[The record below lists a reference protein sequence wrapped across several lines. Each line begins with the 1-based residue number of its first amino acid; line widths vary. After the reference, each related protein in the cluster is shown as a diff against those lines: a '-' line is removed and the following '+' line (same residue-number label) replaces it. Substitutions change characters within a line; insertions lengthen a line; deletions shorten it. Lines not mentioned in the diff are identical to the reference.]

1 MDLVNLYHLWVL
13 IAIGVVVAL
22 LILADWLI
30 TEWTT
35 NVLREY
41 VERRRGR
48 RRASERH

>member
-1 MDLVNLYHLWVL
+1 MDLVNIYHRWVL

-30 TEWTT
+30 TQWTT

-41 VERRRGR
+41 LEKRRGR
-48 RRASERH
+48 RRAGERS